1 MVWRLHLNRQGPN
14 SQEVL
19 LRKIALLAVVCA
31 LLWLAHPASAQQA
44 DAMIGFGT
52 IMSPSAAACNGNSG
66 CPETGGLYPS
76 ISADVIFHRRLGFAY
91 EVSWRGG
98 QGKYPLVQIPYRP
111 IINDFNVDFQP
122 KLSKKLG
129 LDILGGIG
137 LQSTRVYSS
146 DYSCSYVSCTN
157 YTSSDHF
164 LTHIGGGLRYY
175 FWHHVFVRPEI
186 HYYWINNNTND
197 FSSNNVLRVGGSIGY
212 TIGPE

>member
-1 MVWRLHLNRQGPN
+1 
-14 SQEVL
+14 
-19 LRKIALLAVVCA
+19 
-31 LLWLAHPASAQQA
+31 
-44 DAMIGFGT
+44 
-52 IMSPSAAACNGNSG
+52 
-66 CPETGGLYPS
+66 
-76 ISADVIFHRRLGFAY
+76 
-91 EVSWRGG
+91 VSWRGG